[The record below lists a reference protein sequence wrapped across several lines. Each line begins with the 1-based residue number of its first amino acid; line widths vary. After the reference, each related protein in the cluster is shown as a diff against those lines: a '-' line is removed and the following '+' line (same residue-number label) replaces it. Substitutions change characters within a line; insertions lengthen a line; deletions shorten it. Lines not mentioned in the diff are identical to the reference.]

1 MTPEIAKL
9 VGQKTQ
15 PRQLSDLCTRLKDLV
30 KFSRSEMCKQY
41 DQWDYFDQVYRGER
55 KIDQQDLR
63 ARQRKEPEKLIIPLT
78 YSQVET
84 FASFGYATYN
94 QRDTFYSLI
103 ASGVED
109 EQPAKMA
116 EACLEQNL
124 NYNKFKATKLNQFI
138 TDIGRF
144 GLGVTKESWTDD
156 TVPSVSQVPDEAA
169 NAEVRPDMAQP
180 VQPKMKTQVD
190 YLRKY
195 LGNKIVN
202 VSPYRFFPDVRLPL
216 TRWSEGE
223 FCADEQEES
232 KSSMQEKVRKG
243 LVAGLDE
250 VGPLGNEAFDNR
262 RLTFFT
268 KGTASATAVNIEPQY
283 YLLTE
288 VQIKLNP
295 STTEVGDGKT
305 LNADV
310 DCDMLYIVWIL
321 NDDRIVRISE
331 AGYDHEEFG
340 YNVAQFFDDQNR
352 LINLSLCEVI
362 SALQD
367 TATWFL
373 NSHIT
378 SVRKSIFNQYVVDPS
393 GIEIDDIVKR
403 SPVIRLKQGK
413 GGSGVDTWFKQLVT
427 QDVTSG
433 HMQDV
438 AGLSSL
444 SKEASGINE
453 NLLGQ
458 FSPGRRSAKEA
469 NNVANYAAARLI
481 KIFACIW
488 ESALAPMG
496 KKMLAN
502 LRQGLDEPTL
512 VRIYGQVNT
521 QQDMSSA
528 NALFANIPP
537 GMQPP
542 SPGVTPMYQMKA
554 VTKADIIGSYD
565 FQVFNGTL
573 PSQRS
578 AMASVLMEYLQ
589 TAIQDPRIT
598 MVTQLDP
605 QLMLY
610 EALEL
615 MGIRNV
621 QRFRLTPQR
630 LQQLML
636 MAQPP
641 GNPGSPGAAPTGG
654 QPAQG
659 VAK

>member
-1 MTPEIAKL
+1 MTPEIAEI

-15 PRQLSDLCTRLKDLV
+15 PNELSDFCATLKDLV
-30 KFSRSEMCKQY
+30 KLSRREMAKHY

-55 KIDQQDLR
+55 KVDQADLKAR
-63 ARQRKEPEKLIIPLT
+63 ARSEPEKLIIPMT

-84 FASFGYATYN
+84 FTSFGYALYN
-94 QRDTFYSLI
+94 QRDTIYTLV
-103 ASGVED
+103 ASGQED

-116 EACLEQNL
+116 EALLEQNI
-124 NYNKFKATKLNQFI
+124 NYNKFKATKLNQFL
-138 TDIGRF
+138 TDIAKY
-144 GLGVTKESWTDD
+144 GLGVTKESWVTE
-156 TVPSVSQVPDEAA
+156 TTPSVSQVPDPEAA
-169 NAEVRPDMAQP
+169 AAVRTDMAAP
-180 VQPKMKTQVD
+180 VEPKMITQVD
-190 YLRKY
+190 YLPKY
-195 LGNKIVN
+195 KGNKIVN
-202 VSPYRFFPDVRLPL
+202 VSPYRFFPDPRLPI

-223 FCADEQEES
+223 FAADELEES
-232 KSSMQEKVRKG
+232 KSTLEKKAKDG
-243 LVAGLDE
+243 LVAGLE
-250 VGPLGNEAFDNR
+250 FVSALGNEAFDNR
-262 RLTFFT
+262 RLTFFQ
-268 KGTASATAVNIEPQY
+268 KSADSATSAVRDPAY
-283 YLLTE
+283 FLLTE

-295 STTEVGDGKT
+295 SKT
-305 LNADV
+305 MIDKDTPLAADV

-352 LINLSLCEVI
+352 FLNLSLCELL
-362 SALQD
+362 SSLQD

-378 SVRKSIFNQYVVDPS
+378 SVRKSIFNQYVVDES
-393 GIEIDDIVKR
+393 AVNIDDIVKR

-413 GGSGVDTWFKQLVT
+413 AGSGVDNWIKQLQTVDVT
-427 QDVTSG
+427 QGHVNDVGAISG
-433 HMQDV
+433 
-438 AGLSSL
+438 L

-469 NNVANYAAARLI
+469 SNVANYAAARLV
-481 KIFACIW
+481 KIFACVW

-496 KKMLAN
+496 RKMLSN

-512 VRIYGQVNT
+512 VKVYGTINT
-521 QQDMSSA
+521 AQNVQSA
-528 NALFANIPP
+528 NALFQQVPP
-537 GMQPP
+537 QPQPGQPP
-542 SPGVTPMYQMKA
+542 QAQMRP
-554 VTKADIIGSYD
+554 VTKADIVGSYD
-565 FQVFNGTL
+565 FDFFNGTL
-573 PSQRS
+573 PSQR
-578 AMASVLMEYLQ
+578 AATANILMEYLQ
-589 TAIQDPRIT
+589 TAMKDPRVT

-615 MGIRNV
+615 LGIHNV
-621 QRFRLTPQR
+621 KRFQLTPQR

-641 GNPGSPGAAPTGG
+641 GNPGSP
-654 QPAQG
+654 QPPQG
-659 VAK
+659 